1 MHRRT
6 KMYKYIPLFTS
17 EVERGGGALRQ
28 SSILVGGGGESPE
41 KTCDEQRTDRD
52 LSRDGSEIIS
62 MMRVREE
69 ERLREERESISILFR
84 PQKTKREERRLSAQG
99 FTEMG
104 QCWAQAKLVEICRV
118 WASQKSLMGQQKQT
132 SLG

>member
-1 MHRRT
+1 
-6 KMYKYIPLFTS
+6 
-17 EVERGGGALRQ
+17 
-28 SSILVGGGGESPE
+28 
-41 KTCDEQRTDRD
+41 
-52 LSRDGSEIIS
+52 